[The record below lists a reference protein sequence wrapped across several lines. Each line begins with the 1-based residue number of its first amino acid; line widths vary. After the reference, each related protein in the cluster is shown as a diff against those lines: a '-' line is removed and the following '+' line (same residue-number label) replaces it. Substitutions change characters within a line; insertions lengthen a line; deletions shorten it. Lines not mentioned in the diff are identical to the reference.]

1 MPRLTKKQIEKRILA
16 LRSDLAI
23 SECMDRPEKTAE
35 IQDEICGLAV
45 DLVSHNY
52 RLEYPPRRSPF
63 ASWRDETAHWVDC
76 ECGIRHEPPTCDL
89 AGINHDLEHIDDL

>member
-35 IQDEICGLAV
+35 IQDEICGYAV
-45 DLVSHNY
+45 DLAKEKQ
-52 RLEYPPRRSPF
+52 R
-63 ASWRDETAHWVDC
+63 
-76 ECGIRHEPPTCDL
+76 
-89 AGINHDLEHIDDL
+89 